1 MTFSLTAR
9 CPGTGA
15 FGIAIS
21 SSSPAVAA
29 RCTHLRPGVGASAS
43 QNITDPRLG
52 ERLLDRL
59 ADGDSAAEAMTA
71 VVAADP
77 TADYRQLTVVDTAGR
92 VAGHSGR
99 HTLGIHRLAVGAG
112 AVAAGNLLASSD
124 VIDVMLSAFDDDPA
138 DTLVARLLRALTAA
152 LAAGGEAGPVHSA
165 GLAVTHPTAGWAD
178 TDLRVDWHDDPI
190 GELAALGAMA
200 AAARGLHHP
209 RPAPGQRAGVRRTWR
224 CIGRSELEGQKHLLD
239 RALPPGEDFARAL
252 LP

>member
-29 RCTHLRPGVGASAS
+29 RCAHLRPGVGASAS

-59 ADGDSAAEAMTA
+59 AAGNSAGQAMAA
-71 VVAADP
+71 VVAADS
-77 TADYRQLTVVDTAGR
+77 TADYRQLTVVDSAGR

-99 HTLGIHRLAVGAG
+99 RTLGTHHLVLGDG

-124 VIDVMLSAFDDDPA
+124 VIDAMLAGFENDPA
-138 DTLVARLLRALTAA
+138 EALAARLLHALTAA
-152 LAAGGEAGPVHSA
+152 LSAGGEAGPVHSA
-165 GLAVTHPTAGWAD
+165 GLAVTHPTAGWAE

-190 GELAALGAMA
+190 GELGRLWALWEPQRQDYIT
-200 AAARGLHHP
+200 RGLH
-209 RPAPGQRAGVRRTWR
+209 PASAPAYGVPG
-224 CIGRSELEGQKHLLD
+224 D
-239 RALPPGEDFARAL
+239 R
-252 LP
+252 

>member
-9 CPGTGA
+9 CPDTGA

-29 RCTHLRPGVGASAS
+29 RCVHLRPGVGASAS

-59 ADGDSAAEAMTA
+59 AAGDGAIAAMAA

-92 VAGHSGR
+92 VAGHSGE

-112 AVAAGNLLASSD
+112 AVAAGNLLAASD
-124 VIDVMLSAFDDDPA
+124 VIDVMLAAFEHEPA
-138 DTLVARLLRALTAA
+138 GPLAARLLRALTAA
-152 LAAGGEAGPVHSA
+152 LAAGGEAGPVRSA
-165 GLAVTHPTAGWAD
+165 GLAVTHPTAGWAE

-190 GELAALGAMA
+190 GELGRLWALWEPRRADYVT
-200 AAARGLHHP
+200 RGLD
-209 RPAPGQRAGVRRTWR
+209 PASAPAYGVPGDQ
-224 CIGRSELEGQKHLLD
+224 
-239 RALPPGEDFARAL
+239 
-252 LP
+252 

>member
-29 RCTHLRPGVGASAS
+29 RCSHLRPGVGASAS

-59 ADGDSAAEAMTA
+59 AAGDSAAEAIAA

-77 TADYRQLTVVDTAGR
+77 TADYRQLTAVDSTGR

-99 HTLGIHRLAVGAG
+99 HTLGTHHLGFGDG

-124 VIDVMLSAFDDDPA
+124 VIHVMLAAFEHNPT
-138 DTLVARLLRALTAA
+138 DTLAARLLHALTAA
-152 LAAGGEAGPVHSA
+152 LSAGGEAGPVHSA

-178 TDLRVDWHDDPI
+178 TDLRVQLARRPDR
-190 GELAALGAMA
+190 ELGRLWALWEPQRQHYIT
-200 AAARGLHHP
+200 RGLD
-209 RPAPGQRAGVRRTWR
+209 PASAPAYDVPGDQ
-224 CIGRSELEGQKHLLD
+224 
-239 RALPPGEDFARAL
+239 
-252 LP
+252 

>member
-9 CPGTGA
+9 CPDSGT

-29 RCTHLRPGVGASAS
+29 RCTHLRPGVGAAAS

-59 ADGDSAAEAMTA
+59 AAGDSAAEAMA
-71 VVAADP
+71 EVVAAEP
-77 TADYRQLTVVDTAGR
+77 TADHRQLTVVDTAAQ
-92 VAGHSGR
+92 VAAHSGR
-99 HTLGIHRLAVGAG
+99 YTLGVHHTVLGQG
-112 AVAAGNLLASSD
+112 AVAAGNLLASTA
-124 VIDVMLSAFDDDPA
+124 VIDALLGGYLHSQQDNLA
-138 DTLVARLLRALTAA
+138 ARLLDGLRAA

-190 GELAALGAMA
+190 GELGRLWALWQPQRQDYIT
-200 AAARGLHHP
+200 RGLH
-209 RPAPGQRAGVRRTWR
+209 PASAPAYGVPG
-224 CIGRSELEGQKHLLD
+224 D
-239 RALPPGEDFARAL
+239 R
-252 LP
+252 

>member
-9 CPGTGA
+9 CPNTGA

-29 RCTHLRPGVGASAS
+29 RCIHLRPSVGASAS

-59 ADGDSAAEAMTA
+59 AAGDSATEAMAA

-77 TADYRQLTVVDTAGR
+77 TADYRQLTAVDTAGLA
-92 VAGHSGR
+92 AGYSGR
-99 HTLGIHRLAVGAG
+99 HTLGTHHLAIGAG
-112 AVAAGNLLASSD
+112 AVAAGNLLASPG
-124 VIDVMLSAFDDDPA
+124 VIDVMLTAFEHNPA
-138 DTLVARLLRALTAA
+138 DDLAARLVDALIAA
-152 LAAGGEAGPVHSA
+152 LSAGGEAGPVHSA

-190 GELAALGAMA
+190 GELGRLWALWQPQRRDYIT
-200 AAARGLHHP
+200 RGLDP
-209 RPAPGQRAGVRRTWR
+209 
-224 CIGRSELEGQKHLLD
+224 
-239 RALPPGEDFARAL
+239 ARA
-252 LP
+252 PAYRVPGDQ

>member
-29 RCTHLRPGVGASAS
+29 RCLHLRPGVGASAS

-59 ADGDSAAEAMTA
+59 AAGDSAAEAMAA

-77 TADYRQLTVVDTAGR
+77 TSDYRQLTVVDTAGR

-99 HTLGIHRLAVGAG
+99 RYVGHTP
-112 AVAAGNLLASSD
+112 S
-124 VIDVMLSAFDDDPA
+124 
-138 DTLVARLLRALTAA
+138 
-152 LAAGGEAGPVHSA
+152 
-165 GLAVTHPTAGWAD
+165 
-178 TDLRVDWHDDPI
+178 
-190 GELAALGAMA
+190 
-200 AAARGLHHP
+200 
-209 RPAPGQRAGVRRTWR
+209 RRR
-224 CIGRSELEGQKHLLD
+224 
-239 RALPPGEDFARAL
+239 
-252 LP
+252 

>member
-9 CPGTGA
+9 CPDTGA

-29 RCTHLRPGVGASAS
+29 RCIHLRPGVGASAS

-59 ADGDSAAEAMTA
+59 AAGDSAAEAMAA

-99 HTLGIHRLAVGAG
+99 HTLGTHHLAIGDG
-112 AVAAGNLLASSD
+112 AVAAGNLLASTD
-124 VIDVMLSAFDDDPA
+124 VIKVMLAAFEHNQA
-138 DTLVARLLRALTAA
+138 DTFAARLLHALTAA
-152 LAAGGEAGPVHSA
+152 LSSGGEAGPVHSA

-178 TDLRVDWHDDPI
+178 TDLRVDWHDHPI
-190 GELAALGAMA
+190 GELGRLWALWQPQRQDYIT
-200 AAARGLHHP
+200 RGLH
-209 RPAPGQRAGVRRTWR
+209 PASAPAYDVPGDQ
-224 CIGRSELEGQKHLLD
+224 
-239 RALPPGEDFARAL
+239 
-252 LP
+252 

>member
-9 CPGTGA
+9 CPDTGS

-29 RCTHLRPGVGASAS
+29 HCTHLRPGVGASCS

-59 ADGDSAAEAMTA
+59 AAGDSAAEAMAA
-71 VVAADP
+71 VVAADS
-77 TADYRQLTVVDTAGR
+77 TSEYRQLTLVDRAGR

-99 HTLGIHRLAVGAG
+99 HTLGRHHLAFGDG

-124 VIDVMLSAFDDDPA
+124 VIDAMLAAFEHHPA
-138 DTLVARLLRALTAA
+138 DTLAARLLRALTAA
-152 LAAGGEAGPVHSA
+152 LSAGGEAGPVHSA
-165 GLAVTHPTAGWAD
+165 GLAVTHPTAGWAE

-190 GELAALGAMA
+190 GELGRLWALWQPLSQDYIT
-200 AAARGLHHP
+200 RGLD
-209 RPAPGQRAGVRRTWR
+209 PASAPAYGVPGDQ
-224 CIGRSELEGQKHLLD
+224 
-239 RALPPGEDFARAL
+239 
-252 LP
+252 

>member
-29 RCTHLRPGVGASAS
+29 RCIHLRPGVGAAAS

-59 ADGDSAAEAMTA
+59 AAGDSAAEAMAA
-71 VVAADP
+71 VVVADP
-77 TADYRQLTVVDTAGR
+77 TSGYRQLTVVDTAGR
-92 VAGHSGR
+92 AAGHSGP
-99 HTLGIHRLAVGAG
+99 HTLGTYHLAVGDG
-112 AVAAGNLLASSD
+112 AVAAGNLLASAG
-124 VIDVMLSAFDDDPA
+124 VIDVMLEAFGHSPA
-138 DTLVARLLRALTAA
+138 DTLALTAA
-152 LAAGGEAGPVHSA
+152 LSAGGEAGPVRSA

-190 GELAALGAMA
+190 GELGRLWALWQPQRQDYIT
-200 AAARGLHHP
+200 RGLH
-209 RPAPGQRAGVRRTWR
+209 PASAPAYGVPGDQ
-224 CIGRSELEGQKHLLD
+224 
-239 RALPPGEDFARAL
+239 
-252 LP
+252 

>member
-9 CPGTGA
+9 CPDTGA

-29 RCTHLRPGVGASAS
+29 RCTHLRPGVGASCS

-59 ADGDSAAEAMTA
+59 AAGDSAAEAMAA
-71 VVAADP
+71 VVAADS
-77 TADYRQLTVVDTAGR
+77 TSEYRQLTLVDRAGR

-99 HTLGIHRLAVGAG
+99 HTLGRHHLAFGDG

-124 VIDVMLSAFDDDPA
+124 VIDVMLAAFEHHPA
-138 DTLVARLLRALTAA
+138 DTFAARLLRALTAA
-152 LAAGGEAGPVHSA
+152 LSAGGEAGPVHSA
-165 GLAVTHPTAGWAD
+165 GLAVTHPTAGWAE

-190 GELAALGAMA
+190 GELGRLWALWQPQRRDYIT
-200 AAARGLHHP
+200 RGLD
-209 RPAPGQRAGVRRTWR
+209 PASAPAYGVPGDQ
-224 CIGRSELEGQKHLLD
+224 
-239 RALPPGEDFARAL
+239 
-252 LP
+252 

>member
-1 MTFSLTAR
+1 VTFSLAAR
-9 CPGTGA
+9 CPGSGA

-59 ADGDSAAEAMTA
+59 AAGDSAAEAMA
-71 VVAADP
+71 AIVAADP
-77 TADYRQLTVVDTAGR
+77 TAGYRQLTVVDSAGR

-99 HTLGIHRLAVGAG
+99 HTLGTHHLAFGNG

-124 VIDVMLSAFDDDPA
+124 VIDAMLAAFEQHPA
-138 DTLVARLLRALTAA
+138 DHLAARLMHALTAA

-165 GLAVTHPTAGWAD
+165 GLAVTHPTAGWAE

-190 GELAALGAMA
+190 GELGRLWALWQPQRRDYIT
-200 AAARGLHHP
+200 RGLD
-209 RPAPGQRAGVRRTWR
+209 PASAPAYGVPGDQ
-224 CIGRSELEGQKHLLD
+224 
-239 RALPPGEDFARAL
+239 
-252 LP
+252 

>member
-29 RCTHLRPGVGASAS
+29 RCSHLRPGVGASAS

-59 ADGDSAAEAMTA
+59 AAGDSAGEAMA
-71 VVAADP
+71 VVVAADP
-77 TADYRQLTVVDTAGR
+77 TAGYRQLAVVDTAGR

-99 HTLGIHRLAVGAG
+99 HTMGTHHLAYGDGAL
-112 AVAAGNLLASSD
+112 AAGNLLASAR
-124 VIDVMLSAFDDDPA
+124 VIEVMLAAFEYNPA
-138 DTLVARLLRALTAA
+138 DTLAARLLSALTAA
-152 LAAGGEAGPVHSA
+152 LAAGGEVGPVHSA
-165 GLAVTHPTAGWAD
+165 GLAVTHPTAGWAE

-190 GELAALGAMA
+190 GELARLWALWQPQRQDYIS
-200 AAARGLHHP
+200 RGLD
-209 RPAPGQRAGVRRTWR
+209 PAGAPAYGVPGDQ
-224 CIGRSELEGQKHLLD
+224 
-239 RALPPGEDFARAL
+239 
-252 LP
+252 

>member
-1 MTFSLTAR
+1 VTFSLTAR
-9 CPGTGA
+9 CPDTGA

-77 TADYRQLTVVDTAGR
+77 TADYRQLTVVDSAGR
-92 VAGHSGR
+92 VAGHAGR
-99 HTLGIHRLAVGAG
+99 HTLGVHHLAFGAG
-112 AVAAGNLLASSD
+112 AVAAGNLLASRE
-124 VIDVMLSAFDDDPA
+124 VISVMLSAFEHDPA
-138 DTLVARLLRALTAA
+138 DSLAARLLGA
-152 LAAGGEAGPVHSA
+152 LAAGLSAGGEAGPVHSA
-165 GLAVTHPTAGWAD
+165 GLAVSHPTAGWAD

-190 GELAALGAMA
+190 GELGRLWALWQPLREDYII
-200 AAARGLHHP
+200 RGLH
-209 RPAPGQRAGVRRTWR
+209 PASAPAYGVPGD
-224 CIGRSELEGQKHLLD
+224 L
-239 RALPPGEDFARAL
+239 
-252 LP
+252 

>member
-9 CPGTGA
+9 CPDTGA

-29 RCTHLRPGVGASAS
+29 RCIHLRPGVGASAS

-59 ADGDSAAEAMTA
+59 AVGDSAAEAMAA
-71 VVAADP
+71 VVAADS
-77 TADYRQLTVVDTAGR
+77 TADYRQLTVVDSAGR

-99 HTLGIHRLAVGAG
+99 HTLGTHHLVLGDG

-124 VIDVMLSAFDDDPA
+124 VIDVMLAAFGRQPG
-138 DTLVARLLRALTAA
+138 RHRSPPGLLHALTAA
-152 LAAGGEAGPVHSA
+152 LSAGGEAGPVHSA

-190 GELAALGAMA
+190 GELGRLLGAMA
-200 AAARGLHHP
+200 SRNATTTSPRGLH
-209 RPAPGQRAGVRRTWR
+209 PASAPAYGVPGDQ
-224 CIGRSELEGQKHLLD
+224 
-239 RALPPGEDFARAL
+239 
-252 LP
+252 

>member
-9 CPGTGA
+9 CPDSGA

-29 RCTHLRPGVGASAS
+29 RCVHLRAGVGASAS

-59 ADGDSAAEAMTA
+59 AAGDSAAGAMAA

-77 TADYRQLTVVDTAGR
+77 TAGYRQLTVVDTAGR
-92 VAGHSGR
+92 VAGHSGG
-99 HTLGIHRLAVGAG
+99 HTLGVHHLAFGAG

-124 VIDVMLSAFDDDPA
+124 VISAMLATFEHDA
-138 DTLVARLLRALTAA
+138 AGTLAARLLRALTAA

-190 GELAALGAMA
+190 GELGRLWALWQPQREDYIT
-200 AAARGLHHP
+200 RGLD
-209 RPAPGQRAGVRRTWR
+209 PASAPAYGVAGD
-224 CIGRSELEGQKHLLD
+224 Q
-239 RALPPGEDFARAL
+239 
-252 LP
+252 

>member
-9 CPGTGA
+9 CPDTGA

-29 RCTHLRPGVGASAS
+29 RCVHLRPGVGASAS

-52 ERLLDRL
+52 ERLLDLL
-59 ADGDSAAEAMTA
+59 AAGDSAPDAMAA

-77 TADYRQLTVVDTAGR
+77 TAGYRQLTVVDTAGR

-99 HTLGIHRLAVGAG
+99 HTLGVHHLAFGTG

-124 VIDVMLSAFDDDPA
+124 VIDVMLATFEHDQDG
-138 DTLVARLLRALTAA
+138 TLAARLLRALAA
-152 LAAGGEAGPVHSA
+152 AQSAGGEAGPVHSA

-190 GELAALGAMA
+190 GELGQLWALWQPQREDYIT
-200 AAARGLHHP
+200 RGLH
-209 RPAPGQRAGVRRTWR
+209 PASAPAYGVAGD
-224 CIGRSELEGQKHLLD
+224 Q
-239 RALPPGEDFARAL
+239 
-252 LP
+252 

>member
-59 ADGDSAAEAMTA
+59 ADGDTAAAAMTA

-99 HTLGIHRLAVGAG
+99 HTLGIHHLAFGAG

-124 VIDVMLSAFDDDPA
+124 VVNVMLSAFE
-138 DTLVARLLRALTAA
+138 R
-152 LAAGGEAGPVHSA
+152 
-165 GLAVTHPTAGWAD
+165 
-178 TDLRVDWHDDPI
+178 
-190 GELAALGAMA
+190 
-200 AAARGLHHP
+200 
-209 RPAPGQRAGVRRTWR
+209 
-224 CIGRSELEGQKHLLD
+224 
-239 RALPPGEDFARAL
+239 
-252 LP
+252 

>member
-15 FGIAIS
+15 LGIAIS

-59 ADGDSAAEAMTA
+59 ADGDTAAAAMTA

-99 HTLGIHRLAVGAG
+99 HTLGIHHLAVGAG
-112 AVAAGNLLASSD
+112 AVADATCSLPAT
-124 VIDVMLSAFDDDPA
+124 LSTSCSPHSTMIRP
-138 DTLVARLLRALTAA
+138 TL
-152 LAAGGEAGPVHSA
+152 S
-165 GLAVTHPTAGWAD
+165 
-178 TDLRVDWHDDPI
+178 
-190 GELAALGAMA
+190 
-200 AAARGLHHP
+200 
-209 RPAPGQRAGVRRTWR
+209 
-224 CIGRSELEGQKHLLD
+224 
-239 RALPPGEDFARAL
+239 PPGCCA
-252 LP
+252 P

>member
-1 MTFSLTAR
+1 MTFSITAR

-29 RCTHLRPGVGASAS
+29 RCSHLRPGVGASAS

-59 ADGDSAAEAMTA
+59 AAGDSAVEAMAA

-77 TADYRQLTVVDTAGR
+77 TADYRQLTVVDTAGQ

-99 HTLGIHRLAVGAG
+99 HTLGIHHLAVGDG
-112 AVAAGNLLASSD
+112 AVAAGNLLASSS
-124 VIDVMLSAFDDDPA
+124 VIDVMLAAFERGPDDA
-138 DTLVARLLRALTAA
+138 LAARLLRALTTA
-152 LAAGGEAGPVHSA
+152 LSAGGEAGPVHSA
-165 GLAVTHPTAGWAD
+165 GLAVTHPSAGWAD

-190 GELAALGAMA
+190 GELARLWAVWEPQREDYIT
-200 AAARGLHHP
+200 RGLD
-209 RPAPGQRAGVRRTWR
+209 PASAPAYGVPG
-224 CIGRSELEGQKHLLD
+224 D
-239 RALPPGEDFARAL
+239 R
-252 LP
+252 